1 MTVSCLG
8 KTILSPVTSPQEWR
22 PGPCNRPANTLDT
35 APLGR

>member
-1 MTVSCLG
+1 MTVTYLS
-8 KTILSPVTSPQEWR
+8 KTILSRVASPQEWR